1 MNIYNPNDFVFS
13 SRYRLLRHAIFWTV
27 HTLMVAVI
35 WYRQG
40 RAFEHDVFRG
50 VLWLP
55 VRMLYCYPL
64 MYIFLPRLLLKERYL
79 RFCFVLLAWAIF
91 GWFLNYLFRAYI
103 FIPMQEY
110 VNIPGIERNA
120 WQPSS
125 FLVLTT
131 TAGITG
137 GIYLFK
143 HWVIKQ
149 QQWLRAEKEKT
160 TAELQLLK
168 AQVHPHFLF
177 NTLNNIYSFAL
188 HKSPKAPDL
197 ILKLSSLLSYML
209 YDCRS
214 DEVFLEKEVEILKNY
229 IDLEKERY
237 GNRIDISLNI
247 EGDIKG
253 KIIAPLLLLPF
264 VENAF
269 KHGTAEQLD
278 KPWLSLDLVVA
289 QNRMHCKIV
298 NSKSETVISNNGGL
312 GIENAKK
319 RLMIFYPGC
328 HEIKITNEDSYFVV
342 SLSLLLKED
351 LSQVPVV
358 TLSPA
363 QKALT

>member
-1 MNIYNPNDFVFS
+1 MNIHNPNDFVFAA
-13 SRYRLLRHAIFWTV
+13 RYRLLRHIVFWTV

-50 VLWLP
+50 ILWLP
-55 VRMLYCYPL
+55 IRMLYCYPL
-64 MYIFLPRLLLKERYL
+64 MYFFLPRLLLKERYL
-79 RFCFVLLAWAIF
+79 RFCFALLTWAVF
-91 GWFLNYLFRAYI
+91 GWFLNYLFRAYV

-110 VNIPGIERNA
+110 ANIPGIEKNP

-131 TAGITG
+131 TAGITS
-137 GIYLFK
+137 GIFLFK
-143 HWVIKQ
+143 HWVVKQ
-149 QQWLRAEKEKT
+149 QQWLQAEKAKA

-188 HKSPKAPDL
+188 HKSSKAPVL

-214 DEVFLEKEVEILKNY
+214 DEVLLEKEVEILKDY
-229 IDLEKERY
+229 IDLERERY
-237 GNRIDISLNI
+237 GDRIDISLNI
-247 EGDIKG
+247 EGDINDKL
-253 KIIAPLLLLPF
+253 IAPLLLLPF

-269 KHGTAEQLD
+269 KHGTSEQLE
-278 KPWLSLDLVVA
+278 KPWLSLDLVVT
-289 QNRMHCKIV
+289 QNTMHCKIV
-298 NSKSETVISNNGGL
+298 NSKSDEVAMNSGGL

-328 HEIKITNEDSYFVV
+328 HEIRIANEDAYFVVALSVELKNSLSSIPVV
-342 SLSLLLKED
+342 SLS
-351 LSQVPVV
+351 
-358 TLSPA
+358 PA
-363 QKALT
+363 QTALL